1 MNATLTVDLCE
12 SQGRLDY
19 KTCSYIISHREKQ
32 FKSPSGEQGPA
43 EEHKH
48 LSVLIW
54 GLRNTLQGKGS
65 EILSILKCSMEG
77 GIL

>member
-1 MNATLTVDLCE
+1 MNAALTVDLCE
-12 SQGRLDY
+12 SRGRLNY
-19 KTCSYIISHREKQ
+19 KTSSYIISHLEKQ
-32 FKSPSGEQGPA
+32 FKSPSGEQGQPQ
-43 EEHKH
+43 EHKH

-54 GLRNTLQGKGS
+54 GLKHSPGKGS